1 MPVTIRTFFGWRR
14 VYFVTKQQPP
24 SPITLKSLQSLAIIA
39 IVVAVGQVTLGGV
52 VRATGSGLGCPDW
65 PLCYGSI
72 IPPLNSAAL
81 IEYSHRFSGSILG
94 ILVFA
99 LAIVSFLRY
108 RFDRWLVIPAT
119 SAAVLVL
126 VAGGLGG
133 LTVVTELEWWLR
145 LLHLGVAEMIICCLA
160 VVFVASRYKMGN
172 NLKMSISINC
182 SSALL
187 TMSMLSLFGLILYGS
202 YMVGQGYGTSCGTW
216 PLCDGSILPF
226 REPYLVHM
234 LHRIMAVLV
243 GIIISIVAISVIYRE
258 EQWSIKKWLA
268 AVLISLFIIQGVVGA
283 ITVWSGF
290 TPLMKSVHLSLAT
303 MVWLSL
309 SLLSALQ
316 WVSRSDDSHKMTL
329 NTKDE

>member
-1 MPVTIRTFFGWRR
+1 M
-14 VYFVTKQQPP
+14 TKRQQP
-24 SPITLKSLQSLAIIA
+24 SATSQKSLQSLTIIAIIA
-39 IVVAVGQVTLGGV
+39 AVGQVTLGGV

-81 IEYSHRFSGSILG
+81 IEYSHRFSGSVLG

-99 LAIVSFLRY
+99 LAIVSLLRY
-108 RFDRWLVIPAT
+108 RFDRWIVIPAT
-119 SAAVLVL
+119 SAAALVL
-126 VAGGLGG
+126 VAGGLGA

-160 VVFVASRYKMGN
+160 IAFVASRYKMDN
-172 NLKMSISINC
+172 NSKMSISTSC
-182 SSALL
+182 SSTLL
-187 TMSMLSLFGLILYGS
+187 AISILSLFGLILYGS

-234 LHRIMAVLV
+234 LHRIMAALV
-243 GIIISIVAISVIYRE
+243 GIGIRIVGISVMFRE
-258 EQWSIKKWLA
+258 EQWSVKRWLA
-268 AVLISLFIIQGVVGA
+268 VAVISLFITQGLVGA
-283 ITVWSGF
+283 ITVWGGF
-290 TPLMKSVHLSLAT
+290 TPLMKSVHLSLAA

-309 SLLSALQ
+309 SLLLALQ
-316 WVSRSDDSHKMTL
+316 LVSKSDDLPKTTT
-329 NTKDE
+329 N

>member
-1 MPVTIRTFFGWRR
+1 VIKRE
-14 VYFVTKQQPP
+14 QP
-24 SPITLKSLQSLAIIA
+24 STNTQKSLHGLVIIA

-72 IPPLNSAAL
+72 IPPLSSAAL
-81 IEYSHRFSGSILG
+81 IEYSHRFSGSVLG
-94 ILVFA
+94 ILIFG
-99 LAIVSFLRY
+99 LAIISLLRY
-108 RFDRWLVIPAT
+108 SFDRWIVIPAT
-119 SAAVLVL
+119 SAAVLVI
-126 VAGGLGG
+126 VAGVLGG

-160 VVFVASRYKMGN
+160 IVFVASRHKRDN
-172 NLKMSISINC
+172 NSKMSVSINRP
-182 SSALL
+182 STLL
-187 TMSMLSLFGLILYGS
+187 ILSVLSLFGLILYGS

-243 GIIISIVAISVIYRE
+243 GIVISIVAISCICRE
-258 EQWSIKKWLA
+258 EQWSLKRWLA
-268 AVLISLFIIQGVVGA
+268 GAVIFLFITQGVVGA
-283 ITVWSGF
+283 ITVWGGF

-309 SLLSALQ
+309 SLLLALQ
-316 WVSRSDDSHKMTL
+316 LVPRADDSPKMTI
-329 NTKDE
+329 N